1 MDKNLITSDI
11 FLSIVIPVYNVEFF
25 LARCLDSILKQK
37 VDFRY
42 EIIAVNDCS
51 TDSSF
56 SILLDYKNKYD
67 NIILVNHKRN
77 LKLSIARKSGIDL
90 CKGDYIMHIDSDDW
104 VEANCLQKI
113 HNIITSSQPDVVVF
127 NYYIENSN
135 QFRNK
140 IKSIYQSHYVSEKKK
155 AQKYFLGAPW
165 NKIVKRQ
172 LLEDIIFGSV
182 GINNGE
188 DLVYST
194 ELFFKAKNILLCNFS
209 FYVYFNNL
217 TSLTKVENSFNFLSN
232 QQIVLSQLSFI
243 IKKHKPTF
251 AEISFVINY
260 FLNFIYLEIFKYNF
274 KLNNEV
280 KKSVFPL
287 LKNISSNDILSKQ
300 EKEKLNQSFNCKLI
314 ILFEILKRFGIKKTV
329 GLMIK

>member
-1 MDKNLITSDI
+1 MRSDI
-11 FLSIVIPVYNVEFF
+11 FLSIVIPVYNVEKY
-25 LARCLDSILKQK
+25 LARCLDSILKQQ
-37 VDFRY
+37 VEFRY

-51 TDSSF
+51 TDSSY
-56 SILLDYKNKYD
+56 SILLDYKKKFHNL
-67 NIILVNHKRN
+67 ILVNHKSN
-77 LKLSIARKSGIDL
+77 QKLSIARKSGIDL
-90 CKGDYIMHIDSDDW
+90 CQGDYIMHVDSDDW
-104 VEANCLQKI
+104 IESNSLQSI
-113 HNIITSSQPDVVVF
+113 HTIIADALPDIVVF
-127 NYYIENSN
+127 NYYIENSKKIRYSIN
-135 QFRNK
+135 NIHQSQF
-140 IKSIYQSHYVSEKKK
+140 VCEKNE

-172 LLEDIIFGSV
+172 LTKEIIFGSV

-194 ELFFKAKNILLCNFS
+194 ELFFKANNILLSNFS

-217 TSLTKVENSFNFLSN
+217 TSLTKVDNPFNFLSN

-274 KLNNEV
+274 KLNNEI
-280 KKSVFPL
+280 KKSVLPI
-287 LKNISSNDILSKQ
+287 LKNISSNDILTEQ
-300 EKEKLNQSFNCKLI
+300 EKENLNQSFNSKLS
-314 ILFEILKRFGIKKTV
+314 ILLEILKRFGIKKTV
-329 GLMIK
+329 GLIIK

>member
-1 MDKNLITSDI
+1 MDKNVMRSDI
-11 FLSIVIPVYNVEFF
+11 FLSIVIPVYNVEKY
-25 LARCLDSILKQK
+25 LARCLDSILKQQ
-37 VDFRY
+37 VEFSY

-56 SILLDYKNKYD
+56 SILLDYKKNYH
-67 NIILVNHKRN
+67 NIILVDHKSN
-77 LKLSIARKSGIDL
+77 QKLSIARKSGIDL
-90 CKGDYIMHIDSDDW
+90 CKGNYIMHVDSDDW
-104 VEANCLQKI
+104 IEPNSLQYV
-113 HNIITSSQPDVVVF
+113 HTIIAESLPDIVVF
-127 NYYIENSN
+127 NYYIENSMKI
-135 QFRNK
+135 RNS
-140 IKSIYQSHYVSEKKK
+140 INNIHKSHIVCEKKE
-155 AQKYFLGAPW
+155 AHKYFLGAPW
-165 NKIVKRQ
+165 NKIVKRE
-172 LLEDIIFGSV
+172 LLKEIVFGSE

-194 ELFFKAKNILLCNFS
+194 ELFFKAKNILLSNFS

-217 TSLTKVENSFNFLSN
+217 TSLTKVDNSFNFLSN

-243 IKKHKPTF
+243 IKKYKPTF

-280 KKSVFPL
+280 KKSVLPI

-300 EKEKLNQSFNCKLI
+300 EKQKLNQSFNSKLI
-314 ILFEILKRFGIKKTV
+314 ILFEIFKRFGIKKTV